1 MSNYATKTELEDATG
16 IDTSYLDAEKDFICL
31 KAEADKL
38 DIINWLIF

>member
-1 MSNYATKTELEDATG
+1 MTNYGTKKELEHATG
-16 IDTSYLDAEKDFICL
+16 IDASYLDAEKDFICL